1 MIRSCFD
8 LEAPLTL
15 HLFLREKKNIQK
27 KKAFQVEDFDKVK
40 H

>member
-1 MIRSCFD
+1 MIRSRFD

-15 HLFLREKKNIQK
+15 HLFLREKKISK

>member
-1 MIRSCFD
+1 MIRSRFD

-15 HLFLREKKNIQK
+15 HLFLREKKNPK